1 MTQGEN
7 QPLKTKSASYENN
20 ILDNPTGSKYNQRIM
35 NDTGQPSAHHK
46 TMMYLV
52 ISLQMLSFS
61 LCAGQVLEHS
71 SPLVMHTLTY
81 VRVGNL
87 VTLCNHIY

>member
-7 QPLKTKSASYENN
+7 QPLKAKSASYENN
-20 ILDNPTGSKYNQRIM
+20 ILDNPTGSKYNQRFV
-35 NDTGQPSAHHK
+35 NDTRQPSAHHK
-46 TMMYLV
+46 TMTYLV
-52 ISLQMLSFS
+52 ISLQMLSS

-81 VRVGNL
+81 LRVRNL
-87 VTLCNHIY
+87 ITLCNHSY